1 MATGPSSSQSSYL
14 LPVAEGTN
22 FTSIFTVGDTT
33 GGGYKMVGI
42 PDGLGAFDNGNGTFT
57 VLMNHEISSANG
69 VIRAHGTIGA
79 FVSKWVIN
87 KSDLSVV
94 SGSDLIQD
102 VFAWNPALNGGLG
115 GYNPA
120 DTPLVTF
127 SRFCSADLAPVSAF
141 FNSATGLGTTE
152 RIFLNG
158 EETGAEGR
166 AFGHIAT
173 GANAGKTYE
182 LPYLGKFS
190 WENAV
195 ASPVASN
202 KTIVAGTDDA
212 TPGQVYFYVGTK
224 TNVGTEVDR
233 AGLNNGKLFGI
244 AVPGLTTESNATNLA
259 IGTRFGLADLGF
271 VQNKTGATLN
281 TESNAASVTNFLR
294 PEDGAWDPSNPRD
307 FYFVTTNS
315 FNNPSRLW
323 RLRFD
328 DATNPE
334 LGGTIEA
341 VLNGTEG
348 QQMLDNIGFNKSGQ
362 IILQEDIGNQA
373 PSGKIWQYDIA
384 TDKLTQIGKHDPA
397 RFGDTGV
404 AATAP
409 FNQDEESSGVID
421 VQDILGPGM
430 YLLDVQAHYNIPG
443 ELVQGGQLLAMYNPT
458 TPSVSSSGVTSIPS
472 GGSNLILGNNL
483 ANAIVGGATN
493 DTMYGYAGADQAYG
507 GVGNDYIDGGLD
519 NDTLSGQ
526 QGNDTLLGGAGNDS
540 LVGGSGIDSLIGG
553 AGSNTFAYYAT
564 SDGADVIVD
573 FDSISDKIGI
583 KAFGFGLAV
592 GGTPVLNTSVSGTG
606 AQFIYSGGVLSFDS
620 NGTNAGGSSILATL
634 TGSPVLT
641 TSNFVLF

>member
-1 MATGPSSSQSSYL
+1 MTTGPSSSQSAYL
-14 LPVAEGTN
+14 VPVTEGTN

-33 GGGYKMVGI
+33 PGGYKMVGI
-42 PDGLGAFDNGNGTFT
+42 PDGLGAFDNADGTFT
-57 VLMNHEISSANG
+57 VLMNHELNSAAG
-69 VIRAHGTIGA
+69 VVRAHGTKGA

-94 SGSDLIQD
+94 SGGDLIQD
-102 VFAWNPALNGGLG
+102 VFAWNPALNAGLG

-158 EETGAEGR
+158 EETGPEGR

-190 WENAV
+190 WENAI
-195 ASPVASN
+195 ASPLASN
-202 KTIVAGTDDA
+202 KTVVAGTDDA
-212 TPGQVYFYVGTK
+212 TPGQLYFYVGTK
-224 TNVGTEVDR
+224 TNTGTEVDK
-233 AGLNNGKLFGI
+233 AGLNNGKLFGV
-244 AVPGLTTESNATNLA
+244 AVPGLTLETNSTNLA
-259 IGTRFGLADLGF
+259 IGTRFGLTDLGF

-281 TESNAASVTNFLR
+281 TESNTASVTNFLR
-294 PEDGAWDPSNPRD
+294 PEDGAWDPSNPND
-307 FYFVTTNS
+307 FYFATTNNFTS
-315 FNNPSRLW
+315 PSRLW

-328 DATNPE
+328 NAANPE
-334 LGGTIEA
+334 SGGTIEA

-348 QQMLDNIGFNKSGQ
+348 HRMLDNLAINKNGK
-362 IILQEDIGNQA
+362 IILQEDIGSQTA
-373 PSGKIWQYDIA
+373 LGKIWEYDIA
-384 TDKLTQIGKHDPA
+384 TDKLVQIAEHDPA
-397 RFGDTGV
+397 RFLTP
-404 AATAP
+404 TAP
-409 FNQDEESSGVID
+409 FSIDEESSGVID
-421 VQDILGPGM
+421 AQDILGPGM
-430 YLLDVQAHYNIPG
+430 YLLDVQAHYGIPG
-443 ELVQGGQLLAMYNPT
+443 ELVEGGQLLALYNPT
-458 TPSVSSSGVTSIPS
+458 TPSVSSSGVTVVPS
-472 GGSNLILGNNL
+472 GGGNLILGNNL
-483 ANAIVGGATN
+483 ANTIVGGATN
-493 DTMYGYAGADQAYG
+493 DTVYGYAGTDQAYG
-507 GVGNDYIDGGLD
+507 GAGNDYIDGGLD

-540 LVGGSGIDSLIGG
+540 LVGGSGVDSLIGG
-553 AGSNTFAYYAT
+553 AGNDTFAYYAT
-564 SDGADVIVD
+564 SDGADIIAD
-573 FDSISDKIGI
+573 FNSASDKLGF

-620 NGTNAGGSSILATL
+620 NGTNAGGAWVLATL
-634 TGSPVLT
+634 TGSPALT